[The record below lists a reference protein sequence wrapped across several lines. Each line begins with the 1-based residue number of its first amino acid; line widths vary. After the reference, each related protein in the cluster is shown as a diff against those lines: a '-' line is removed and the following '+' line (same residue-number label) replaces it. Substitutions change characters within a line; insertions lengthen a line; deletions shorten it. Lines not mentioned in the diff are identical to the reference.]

1 MKRACPIIIQ
11 SLTLKRY
18 SIQLAKRYIDT
29 MAHPL
34 IAVCQMRS
42 IADKMK
48 NLEIVAELAAEA
60 KRKSATIAFFPE
72 ACDFLADNK
81 KDILTMAEPLTG
93 QTVTSYKEIAV
104 KNDIWL
110 SLGGVHE
117 ASNDMEKI
125 YNTHILIN
133 NKGQLVAMY
142 RKIHLFDMDNKDTG
156 VRLMESDYVLKGME
170 IVPPVSTPIGNLA
183 LSICYDVRFPELSLT
198 LRNMGAQI
206 LTYPSA
212 FTYQTGAA
220 HWEVMLRARAI
231 ENQCYVIAAAQT
243 GAHNK
248 KRMSWG
254 HAMIVDP
261 WGAIIAQCAEK
272 TGIALAEIDLV
283 LLEKIRKNMPC
294 EEHRRTDLYPEWN
307 VKSPFNKE
315 FSK

>member
-1 MKRACPIIIQ
+1 MIRAWSIIAQ
-11 SLTLKRY
+11 SFTVRCC
-18 SIQLAKRYIDT
+18 SVDPARRCIGT

-34 IAVCQMRS
+34 VAVCQMRS
-42 IADKMK
+42 IADKAK
-48 NLEIVAELAAEA
+48 NLEVVAELAAEA
-60 KRKSATIAFFPE
+60 KRRSATIAFFPE

-81 KDILTMAEPLTG
+81 RDIVAMAEPLTG
-93 QTVTSYKEIAV
+93 QTVAAYKEIAV

-110 SLGGVHE
+110 SLGGIHE
-117 ASNDMEKI
+117 ASDNAEKI
-125 YNTHILIN
+125 YNTHVLMN
-133 NKGQLVAMY
+133 SEGQLVATY

-156 VRLMESDYVLKGME
+156 VRLMESDYVLRGTE
-170 IVPPVSTPIGNLA
+170 IVPPVPTPIGSLA
-183 LSICYDVRFPELSLT
+183 LSICYDMRFPELSLT

-248 KRMSWG
+248 KRVSWG

-261 WGAIIAQCAEK
+261 WGAVVAQCAEK
-272 TGIALAEIDLV
+272 TGVAVAEIDLA

-294 EEHRRTDLYPEWN
+294 EEHRRTDLYSRMEC
-307 VKSPFNKE
+307 
-315 FSK
+315 

>member
-1 MKRACPIIIQ
+1 MRRTWSIIAQ
-11 SLTLKRY
+11 QY
-18 SIQLAKRYIDT
+18 SIQWTKRCIST

-42 IADKMK
+42 IADKVK
-48 NLEIVAELAAEA
+48 NLEVVTELATEA
-60 KRKSATIAFFPE
+60 KRRSAVIAFFPE
-72 ACDFLADNK
+72 ACDYLADNK
-81 KDILTMAEPLTG
+81 KDIVAMAEPLTG
-93 QTVTSYKEIAV
+93 QTVASYKEIAV

-110 SLGGVHE
+110 SLGGIHE
-117 ASNDMEKI
+117 ASDDTEKI

-133 NKGQLVAMY
+133 NTGHLVAAY

-156 VRLMESDYVLKGME
+156 VRLMESDYVLKGTE
-170 IVPPVSTPIGNLA
+170 IVPPVLTPIGKLA
-183 LSICYDVRFPELSLT
+183 LSICYDMRFPELSLT

-220 HWEVMLRARAI
+220 HWEVMLRARAV

-248 KRMSWG
+248 KRVSWG

-261 WGAIIAQCAEK
+261 WGTVIAQCAEK
-272 TGIALAEIDLV
+272 TGIAIAEIDLA
-283 LLEKIRKNMPC
+283 LLEQVRKNMPC
-294 EEHRRTDLYPEWN
+294 EKHRRIDLYPSME
-307 VKSPFNKE
+307 
-315 FSK
+315 

>member
-1 MKRACPIIIQ
+1 MKRVSFIIAK
-11 SLTLKRY
+11 SLTLKCY
-18 SIQLAKRYIDT
+18 SIQPGKRCIST

-42 IADKMK
+42 IADKGK
-48 NLEIVAELAAEA
+48 NLEVVTELAAEA
-60 KRKSATIAFFPE
+60 KRRSAAIAFFPE
-72 ACDFLADNK
+72 ACDYLADNK
-81 KDILTMAEPLTG
+81 KDIIAMAEPLTG

-110 SLGGVHE
+110 SLGGLHE
-117 ASNDMEKI
+117 ASDNTEKI

-133 NKGQLVAMY
+133 NKGQLIATY

-156 VRLMESDYVLKGME
+156 VRLMESDYVLKGTE
-170 IVPPVSTPIGNLA
+170 ILSPVPTPIGKLA
-183 LSICYDVRFPELSLT
+183 LSICYDMRFPELSLT

-231 ENQCYVIAAAQT
+231 ENQCYVVAAAQT

-248 KRMSWG
+248 KRVSWG

-261 WGAIIAQCAEK
+261 WGAVVAQCAEK
-272 TGIALAEIDLV
+272 TGVAIAEIDLA
-283 LLEKIRKNMPC
+283 LLDKVRKNMPC
-294 EEHRRTDLYPEWN
+294 EEHRRTDLY
-307 VKSPFNKE
+307 
-315 FSK
+315 SKME